1 MNKLSDLERFITAQ
15 GTNYHIAFTEIRQG
29 KKQSHWMW
37 YIFPQIEG
45 LGFSEMTKLYAIRD
59 LEEAQEFLKHPVLG
73 KRLMDICNELLQLQ
87 SSDAHA
93 IFGSPDDIKLRSS
106 MTLFA
111 SVNNTDPVFQLVLNK
126 FFKGEKDQATIRI
139 ISGG

>member
-1 MNKLSDLERFITAQ
+1 MNKQNDLERFITAQ
-15 GTNYHIAFTEIRQG
+15 DTNYHIALTEIKQG